1 MCHLLSLIVALSAE
15 KDKSTTWPQRQ
26 RSTGQLGRSWLLM
39 EVAAFGNHRNQLSL
53 SFTPIVYQPLNLD
66 GGSQTC
72 LIFFGCDGPH
82 MAHSLLFWM
91 ELDPR
96 LSIPIAWQKT
106 QIPRLKQPCQKYW
119 WFYCKCTED
128 DQGTTILAVFFA
140 LFLAP
145 ASPSFPWLRQNT
157 LVSHSPDADP
167 RPSLPVSRSQMSPVI
182 DDATAWCRR
191 RKMTF
196 AKGQTDLGEPAFG
209 LQVGTFF
216 FFWPKKNRWDRTEF
230 KQNIW
235 GITGCSRE
243 LKKPKTWRPRRF
255 PLITLWKRTF
265 DILTSHNSILMF
277 YLFGTGG
284 LGERWGSKKI
294 VWFLDAHGRPWFP
307 W

>member
-72 LIFFGCDGPH
+72 LILFGCDGPH

-128 DQGTTILAVFFA
+128 DQGTTILAVFFFA

-157 LVSHSPDADP
+157 LVSHSPEAQFASFKKSSEP
-167 RPSLPVSRSQMSPVI
+167 RH
-182 DDATAWCRR
+182 RR
-191 RKMTF
+191 RHSMMQK
-196 AKGQTDLGEPAFG
+196 KENDIRKRTDRSGGTG
-209 LQVGTFF
+209 LWTSGGNVVFF
-216 FFWPKKNRWDRTEF
+216 LAKKNRWDRTEF

-243 LKKPKTWRPRRF
+243 LKKPKKWSPRRF
-255 PLITLWKRTF
+255 PLH
-265 DILTSHNSILMF
+265 S
-277 YLFGTGG
+277 
-284 LGERWGSKKI
+284 ERGPLI
-294 VWFLDAHGRPWFP
+294 F
-307 W
+307 